1 MDPESTTTI
10 GDGESLAIEIPFQSM
25 KAVDRTSAKFR
36 TCAASCRG
44 CIPERPSMVASWVV
58 EGAVRVKCG
67 AVKVSRS
74 VGRAVCTPGDAGGS
88 ERVSRAVT
96 LSARSEGARVLGS
109 SRRGAWSQMSLDLL
123 IGLRRSSQS
132 QCCKRRERSTST
144 PNFYLLRMYRVLTT
158 VMGY

>member
-44 CIPERPSMVASWVV
+44 CIPERPSMAASWVV
-58 EGAVRVKCG
+58 EDAVRVKCVRCR

-74 VGRAVCTPGDAGGS
+74 VVRAVCTPGDAGCS

-96 LSARSEGARVLGS
+96 LSARSEGARVG
-109 SRRGAWSQMSLDLL
+109 
-123 IGLRRSSQS
+123 
-132 QCCKRRERSTST
+132 
-144 PNFYLLRMYRVLTT
+144 
-158 VMGY
+158 